1 MSKEKEYDIT
11 YNQNNV
17 MISLDYLENV
27 KSTLND
33 EDQKMYEIVNKIY
46 NIPNVPIEI
55 QELLKDNRLETKVNE
70 CKDKLAR
77 LISVIKQYMDAF
89 ELLDKGTDDSKALK
103 MINKATTTAA
113 ITTKI
118 ATKTVDKPKEVIY
131 GAPTVEVKKTSTTN
145 YPEVIY
151 GPPTATDDK
160 LQAKKVNNTDNK
172 EVLYGPPTT
181 GSSSNNNQ
189 EVIYG
194 PPTATAPSVP
204 TPEKNNSN
212 TNTGSSSNN
221 NQEVIYGPPTAT
233 APSVPTPERNN
244 TTTTITISSSS
255 TNNQEVIYGPPTA
268 TAPSVPAPE
277 VPPTVST
284 STTTEPTTTINTNPT
299 TEYAPIPNTGI
310 PDDNKGNPDLL
321 KFASAA
327 SIGTAIGLVGR
338 KIRKDKEKE
347 EEKKKES

>member
-33 EDQKMYEIVNKIY
+33 EDQKMYEIINKIY

-89 ELLDKGTDDSKALK
+89 ELLDKGTNDSKALK

-131 GAPTVEVKKTSTTN
+131 GAPTLEAKKTSTTN

-160 LQAKKVNNTDNK
+160 LQAKTVDKPK
-172 EVLYGPPTT
+172 EVIYGAPTLEAKNT
-181 GSSSNNNQ
+181 GSSSTNNQ

-194 PPTATAPSVP
+194 PPTATSTQVP
-204 TPEKNNSN
+204 TPQKENSN
-212 TNTGSSSNN
+212 TS
-221 NQEVIYGPPTAT
+221 
-233 APSVPTPERNN
+233 
-244 TTTTITISSSS
+244 ITIGSSS

-338 KIRKDKEKE
+338 KIRKDKEEK
-347 EEKKKES
+347 EKKKES